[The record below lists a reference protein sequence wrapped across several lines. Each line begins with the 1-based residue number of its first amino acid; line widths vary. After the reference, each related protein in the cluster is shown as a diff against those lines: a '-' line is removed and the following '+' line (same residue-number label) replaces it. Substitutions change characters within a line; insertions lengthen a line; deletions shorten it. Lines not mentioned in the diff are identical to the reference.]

1 MRAAIAA
8 LILCMATSPAAPASA
23 QGLYHIDQQF
33 GGIEFTVRN
42 LGLFSSHGAF
52 DRFIGRLIIDP
63 AHPEQTRIDV
73 DVDANSVTMP
83 WDEGEAMLRSQDF
96 FDVGKYPRIRF
107 TSTAVRQL
115 GPDHFQIT
123 GWLRIRGV
131 DRVQT
136 LDAMLVDRHLAPGRG
151 ADIADFVVSGQLKRS
166 AFGMVADQGFIS
178 DMVTIHIHTR
188 IVLDH
193 AAAG

>member
-1 MRAAIAA
+1 MRSVVAG
-8 LILCMATSPAAPASA
+8 LILMLAVGRAVPVRA

-52 DRFIGRLIIDP
+52 DRFVGQLIIDP
-63 AHPEQTRIDV
+63 AHPENTRIDV

-83 WDEGEAMLRSQDF
+83 WDEGMTMLRSADF

-107 TSTAVRQL
+107 TSTAVL
-115 GPDHFQIT
+115 ELAPNHFRIT

-131 DRVQT
+131 RQVQV
-136 LDAMLVDRHLAPGRG
+136 LDAELVDQHGHTG
-151 ADIADFVVSGQLKRS
+151 HGTDIADFVVSGELKRS
-166 AFGMVADQGFIS
+166 EFGMVSDRGIIS
-178 DMVTIHIHTR
+178 DTVRIRIHTR
-188 IVLDH
+188 IVLDR